1 MKENLPFTYFLL
13 RYMLGFL
20 AVVLG
25 YRSSIGDYHLLYD
38 QVEIDRLKLDWGPAF
53 FDVDTCNSKE
63 NPYLISRYFNQN
75 SNLIE
80 GGIVGS

>member
-38 QVEIDRLKLDWGPAF
+38 
-53 FDVDTCNSKE
+53 
-63 NPYLISRYFNQN
+63 
-75 SNLIE
+75 
-80 GGIVGS
+80 